1 MEFSTMRFFLGF
13 LPVLALHACATPES
27 QIKTSLLGAGLSKP
41 VATCMADKMT
51 DRLTIKQLL
60 RLRSLSSLQDK
71 KLGSLSVA
79 EFLRRTRALGD
90 PGILEIVTSAGL
102 GCAFSS

>member
-1 MEFSTMRFFLGF
+1 MRAFLIA
-13 LPVLALHACATPES
+13 LPLLALSACATPNS
-27 QIKTSLLGAGLSKP
+27 QIRSSLLGAGLSKP
-41 VATCMADKMT
+41 VAACMANKMT

-71 KLGSLSVA
+71 KLGTLSVT
-79 EFLRRTRALGD
+79 EFLHRARALGD